1 MTRRCSVMRM
11 PVAAQRASI
20 SVGSAGADFSAVI
33 FDSSPGV
40 GCSHSSS
47 FSVTMRILRQ
57 VAPHQ
62 QGICGF
68 LTALPVIVLA
78 ASDDGKPRPLVEPP
92 GRLVVLFYLQK
103 YRSHTP
109 GGEVAKVGQQQGV
122 REPAAT
128 VAWSHRN
135 RQDFG
140 LIGTHARYR
149 KADNFPSHFQPMNQ
163 RVFFAQH
170 VLEFAFT
177 PAAVKGR
184 AMNSGERRR
193 V

>member
-1 MTRRCSVMRM
+1 MTRRCSVIRM

-33 FDSSPGV
+33 FDWSPGLFS
-40 GCSHSSS
+40 GCSRSSS
-47 FSVTMRILRQ
+47 FSGTWRILRQ

-68 LTALPVIVLA
+68 LTALLVIVLA
-78 ASDDGKPRPLVEPP
+78 ASDDGKPHPLVEPP
-92 GRLVVLFYLQK
+92 GRLVALFYLQK

-122 REPAAT
+122 GEPAST

-140 LIGTHARYR
+140 LIGGHARYR
-149 KADNFPSHFQPMNQ
+149 KADDFPSHFQPMNQ
-163 RVFFAQH
+163 RVFLAQH

-177 PAAVKGR
+177 PA
-184 AMNSGERRR
+184 
-193 V
+193 